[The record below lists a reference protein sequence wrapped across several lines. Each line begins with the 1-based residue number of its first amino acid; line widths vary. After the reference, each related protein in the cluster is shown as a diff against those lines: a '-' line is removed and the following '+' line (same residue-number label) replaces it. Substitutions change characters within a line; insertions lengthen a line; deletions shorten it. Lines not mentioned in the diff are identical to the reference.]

1 MDKILFVCTGNTCR
15 SPMAKALLE
24 KIWAEE
30 NRDNNINVMSA
41 GLFTSNGVLASVE
54 AIQVMQE
61 YGIDITNHE
70 ATQLAEEVLQQANLI
85 LTMTD
90 AHRSAIIDKYPEY
103 ESIVHTLTGYLDYS
117 GDIIDPFGRGIE
129 AYYKTASQLEELIR
143 KLVER
148 LTPNG

>member
-1 MDKILFVCTGNTCR
+1 MKKILFVCTGNTCR

-24 KIWAEE
+24 KVWAEE
-30 NRDNNINVMSA
+30 KGNNDIIVMSA
-41 GLFTSNGVLASVE
+41 GLFTSDGIPASVE

-70 ATQLAEEVLQQANLI
+70 AQQLDEDILQEATLI

-90 AHRSAIIDKYPEY
+90 AHRSLIIERHPDY
-103 ESIVHTLTGYLDYS
+103 ESIVYTLAEYLEDS

-129 AYYKTASQLEELIR
+129 AYYQTAQQLENLIR
-143 KLVER
+143 ALAIKLK
-148 LTPNG
+148 PN